1 MRHAVWVRSV
11 RGGAGWVLATA
22 AVLAGCGGGGG
33 GTAPPVVNP
42 PPPVVNPPPPKPLI
56 RVGPQPAGVAC
67 PSGGSQIAAGLDA
80 NADSV
85 LQDVEIT
92 STQTICNGSPGVAG
106 LVRTQLEPTGS
117 NCAHA
122 GFAILS
128 GKDGNG
134 NGQLDDVE
142 IDSRAYVCNGA
153 PSQGQPASVTQEA
166 MAIRMELPGDACP
179 YGGNRVTSGKDIDGN
194 GALDNSEVTSTQYVC
209 NGPPATLT
217 WVPLRDRIASD
228 TFPNSAYSATP
239 YSTVEIWLPPTQR
252 LTVGD
257 QFRVV
262 GGGIGSWTLRQSGN
276 QRIHVGTLP
285 QAVGGQWIDSLALRS
300 RGTVKSSADGQRL
313 LAASDDEGDGLGGKL
328 YVSANGGSSWAT
340 TSLRLHYPQ
349 IAMSEDGRT
358 MMAGSR
364 YSSAD
369 GESALYLSIDGGETW
384 RPQPALGVSHW
395 SGLSVSPDGSHLIA
409 AAYTGFGFFFSHP
422 LWVSTDSGATWTAG
436 AWTSQGRSWDAVAQ
450 SADGQR
456 MYAGQT
462 QSFCRSTDAGTNWT
476 CDWYSDILDWQ
487 NLAVSPDGMQAI
499 AAVQSLSGA
508 PIYPVFA
515 STDGCLSWTQRDLG
529 GIFSP
534 SAVAMPTQRPNTV
547 FISTW
552 QGELL
557 TSTDLGLT
565 WSMQNNVPNWISS
578 GGSTPRISS
587 IDVNADGSQL
597 VAIGGGDR
605 SVGMHVSFSKV
616 VPWTTPGSGHGLN
629 GSRDAAITLQYLGND
644 EFGIVTYTDQPTPF

>member
-11 RGGAGWVLATA
+11 RGSTGWAMVA
-22 AVLAGCGGGGG
+22 AVVLAGCGGGGG
-33 GTAPPVVNP
+33 SASPPVAN
-42 PPPVVNPPPPKPLI
+42 PPPVVNPPPTPPLI
-56 RVGPQPAGVAC
+56 RVGTQPVGSIC
-67 PSGGSQIAAGLDA
+67 PSGGSQIAAGLDT

-85 LQDVEIT
+85 LQDTEVT
-92 STQTICNGSPGVAG
+92 STQTICNGPPGVAA
-106 LVRTQLEPTGS
+106 LVRTQMEHATS
-117 NCAHA
+117 SCAYA

-134 NGQLDDVE
+134 NGQLDDAEVTGRE
-142 IDSRAYVCNGA
+142 YICNGA
-153 PSQGQPASVTQEA
+153 PAQGQPAPVTQEA
-166 MAIRMELPGDACP
+166 MAIWMEFPGDACP

-194 GALDNSEVTSTQYVC
+194 GALDSGEVTSTQYVC
-209 NGPPATLT
+209 NGRPATLT
-217 WVPLRDRIASD
+217 WVPLRSSTASD

-239 YSTVEIWLPPTQR
+239 YSKVEIWLPPTQR

-285 QAVGGQWIDSLALRS
+285 QAVGGQWIDSLALSS

-328 YVSANGGSSWAT
+328 YVSVNGGSSWAT
-340 TSLRLHYPQ
+340 TSLRLRNPR

-369 GESALYLSIDGGETW
+369 GESALYLSTDGGETW

-395 SGLSVSPDGSHLIA
+395 SGLSVSPDGSHLMA
-409 AAYTGFGFFFSHP
+409 AANVGFSYFVSHP
-422 LWVSTDSGATWTAG
+422 LWVSTDRGATWTVG

-462 QSFCRSTDAGTNWT
+462 QSFCRSTDAGMNWT
-476 CDWYSDILDWQ
+476 CDWHPDILDWE
-487 NLAVSPDGMQAI
+487 NLVVSPDGMQAV
-499 AAVQSLSGA
+499 AATRASGSA
-508 PIYPVFA
+508 LAYPVLA
-515 STDGCLSWTQRDLG
+515 STDGCVTWTRRDPG
-529 GIFSP
+529 GIFYP
-534 SAVAMPTQRPNTV
+534 SAVAMPAQRPNTV

-597 VAIGGGDR
+597 VAIGGGDDS
-605 SVGMHVSFSKV
+605 SVGMRVSLSKV
-616 VPWTTPGSGHGLN
+616 VPWTTAGSGHGLN

-644 EFGIVTYTDQPTPF
+644 EFGIVTYTGQPTPF